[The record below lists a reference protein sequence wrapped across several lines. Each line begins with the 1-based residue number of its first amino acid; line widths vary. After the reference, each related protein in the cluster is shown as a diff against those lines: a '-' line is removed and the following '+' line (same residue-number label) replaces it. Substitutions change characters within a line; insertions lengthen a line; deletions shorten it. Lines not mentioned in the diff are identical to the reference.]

1 MKKKLLIATHSVFAD
16 GIKNAMEL
24 VTGEQN
30 SVSTLCAYTNDM
42 TEVETPIKE
51 IIDALCD
58 DEELIVTTD
67 IFGGSVNNE
76 FMKYLSKSN
85 IHLIAAARDLTVQ
98 NIGKT
103 GHGKHDAGDDLH
115 PAPDLTEV
123 HTDQKNRDHHDTKQ
137 RDLRCS
143 RHYAFSSISPTRS
156 PSSAPVMRTIT
167 NSPGETLRA
176 AENSTRP
183 SISGESA

>member
-76 FMKYLSKSN
+76 FIKYLSKSN
-85 IHLIAAARDLTVQ
+85 IYLIAGVNLPLLFELIMNLESENTVQ
-98 NIGKT
+98 MIET
-103 GHGKHDAGDDLH
+103 A
-115 PAPDLTEV
+115 V
-123 HTDQKNRDHHDTKQ
+123 KNARKQ
-137 RDLRCS
+137 LQYCNPLIQCS
-143 RHYAFSSISPTRS
+143 I
-156 PSSAPVMRTIT
+156 I
-167 NSPGETLRA
+167 E
-176 AENSTRP
+176 ENF
-183 SISGESA
+183 

>member
-58 DEELIVTTD
+58 DEELIDTTD
-67 IFGGSVNNE
+67 IFGGSGNNE
-76 FMKYLSKSN
+76 
-85 IHLIAAARDLTVQ
+85 
-98 NIGKT
+98 
-103 GHGKHDAGDDLH
+103 
-115 PAPDLTEV
+115 
-123 HTDQKNRDHHDTKQ
+123 
-137 RDLRCS
+137 
-143 RHYAFSSISPTRS
+143 
-156 PSSAPVMRTIT
+156 VM
-167 NSPGETLRA
+167 
-176 AENSTRP
+176 
-183 SISGESA
+183 

>member
-42 TEVETPIKE
+42 TEVETPIKQ

-85 IHLIAAARDLTVQ
+85 IYLIAGVNLPLLFELIMNLESENTVQ
-98 NIGKT
+98 MIET
-103 GHGKHDAGDDLH
+103 A
-115 PAPDLTEV
+115 V
-123 HTDQKNRDHHDTKQ
+123 KNARKQ
-137 RDLRCS
+137 LQYCNPLIQCS
-143 RHYAFSSISPTRS
+143 I
-156 PSSAPVMRTIT
+156 I
-167 NSPGETLRA
+167 E
-176 AENSTRP
+176 ENF
-183 SISGESA
+183 